1 MIKTVQEFLI
11 EDGYQDYQN
20 AIALSVRSAAEA
32 WVLLQLSDEFWDD
45 NLLWLDFN

>member
-11 EDGYQDYQN
+11 EDGQN